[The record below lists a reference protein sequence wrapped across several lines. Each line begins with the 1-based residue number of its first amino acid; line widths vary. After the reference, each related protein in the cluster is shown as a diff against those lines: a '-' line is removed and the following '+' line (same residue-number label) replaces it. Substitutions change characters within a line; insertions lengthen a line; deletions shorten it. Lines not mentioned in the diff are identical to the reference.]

1 MLAIAKDDANTI
13 AYYDTLFNASLDV
26 FGEKIS

>member
-1 MLAIAKDDANTI
+1 MSAIAKDDDDTV

>member
-1 MLAIAKDDANTI
+1 MLSIPKDYDNTI
-13 AYYDTLFNASLDV
+13 AYYDTLFNAFLDA

>member
-1 MLAIAKDDANTI
+1 MLTVAKDDDDTI

-26 FGEKIS
+26 FGGKIS